1 MLRIE
6 NISKR
11 YPNGTLALEEA
22 DLHVEEGD
30 FITILGPSGAGK
42 STLLRIING
51 LVDPT
56 GGRLCFDGVE
66 LTGAGHE
73 ELRSVRRRIGFIFQQ
88 FNLIK
93 RISVLKNVLA
103 GRLGYGKTV
112 KTLCHMFSKGDIERA
127 LDCLSGVGTSQY
139 ACQRADTLSGG
150 QQQRVAVARALVQ
163 EPKLILADEPIAS
176 IDPRSADA
184 VMGLLKKV
192 NEEKG
197 ITIMVNLHFVDYA
210 RRYSK
215 RVIGINSGRIVFDG
229 PVSDLSASLVE
240 EIYAGDGET
249 RSDDER
255 EFYGA
260 GLAEGFSRPV
270 SMPESIT
277 IN

>member
-11 YPNGTLALEEA
+11 YPNGTLALEGVN
-22 DLHVEEGD
+22 LHVEEGD
-30 FITILGPSGAGK
+30 FVTILGPSGAGK
-42 STLLRIING
+42 STLLRIINR

-66 LTGAGHE
+66 LIEASHE
-73 ELRSVRRRIGFIFQQ
+73 ELRSARRRIGFIFQQ

-103 GRLGYGKTV
+103 GRLGYGKTM
-112 KTLCHMFSKGDIERA
+112 KTLCYIFSKGDTEHAI
-127 LDCLSGVGTSQY
+127 DCLSSVGMAQY
-139 ACQRADTLSGG
+139 SHQRADTLSGG
-150 QQQRVAVARALVQ
+150 QQQRVAIAKALVQ
-163 EPKLILADEPIAS
+163 EPRLILADEPIAS

-184 VMGLLKKV
+184 VMKLLRTA

-197 ITIMVNLHFVDYA
+197 ITVMVNLHFVDYA

-215 RVIGINSGRIVFDG
+215 RVIGINNGGIVFDG
-229 PVSDLSASLVE
+229 PVSDLSASLVK
-240 EIYAGDGET
+240 EIYASDSK
-249 RSDDER
+249 RKSDDEQ

-260 GLAEGFSRPV
+260 GLAEGFGRSEFK
-270 SMPESIT
+270 PEAVIL
-277 IN
+277 N

>member
-6 NISKR
+6 NVSKR

-22 DLHVEEGD
+22 DLHIEEGD
-30 FITILGPSGAGK
+30 FVTILGPSGAGK

-56 GGRLCFDGVE
+56 GGKLRFDGVE
-66 LTGAGHE
+66 LTGAGHK
-73 ELRSVRRRIGFIFQQ
+73 ELRSARRRIGFIFQQ

-93 RISVLKNVLA
+93 RLSVLKNVLA

-112 KTLCHMFSKGDIERA
+112 KTFCYMFSKSDIERA
-127 LDCLSGVGTSQY
+127 LDCLSSVGMSQC
-139 ACQRADTLSGG
+139 AHQRADTLSGG

-176 IDPRSADA
+176 IDPRSADV

-192 NEEKG
+192 NEERG

-229 PVSDLSASLVE
+229 PVSKLSVSLVE
-240 EIYAGDGET
+240 EIYTGNGE
-249 RSDDER
+249 RKSYNEQ

-260 GLAEGFSRPV
+260 GLAEEFGRPV
-270 SMPESIT
+270 FVPETKT